1 MGHVRLFLLV
11 AAAVSTAY
19 LLLCLA
25 APSSLSFNMEQAC
38 RPSDRFS
45 APLRTEVLPVSVGE
59 IILQPSEAEIGQQV
73 IDVTGTWGR
82 HRVHIEKVNDEGQ
95 CRRRISWESTHWPL
109 LLRGAAGLVSLR
121 EQITADLREG

>member
-1 MGHVRLFLLV
+1 MGHVRLFFLV
-11 AAAVSTAY
+11 VAAVSTAY

-25 APSSLSFNMEQAC
+25 APASLSFDVEQAC
-38 RPSDRFS
+38 RPSDLFS
-45 APLRTEVLPVSVGE
+45 APRHTEALPLSIGE
-59 IILQPSEAEIGQQV
+59 MTLQTAEAEIGQQI

-82 HRVHIEKVNDEGQ
+82 HRVHMEELNKGGQ

-121 EQITADLREG
+121 DQITAELGEG

>member
-38 RPSDRFS
+38 HPSDRFS

-59 IILQPSEAEIGQQV
+59 IILQPSESEIGQQV

-82 HRVHIEKVNDEGQ
+82 HRVHIEKVNDGGQ

>member
-11 AAAVSTAY
+11 TAAVSSAY

-25 APSSLSFNMEQAC
+25 APASLSFELEQAC

-45 APLRTEVLPVSVGE
+45 APLRTEVLPVSIGE
-59 IILQPSEAEIGQQV
+59 MTLQAAEADIGHQV
-73 IDVTGTWGR
+73 IEVTGTWGR
-82 HRVHIEKVNDEGQ
+82 HRMHMEELNEGGQ

>member
-1 MGHVRLFLLV
+1 MGHLRLFLLV

-25 APSSLSFNMEQAC
+25 APESLSFHLEQAC

-45 APLRTEVLPVSVGE
+45 APHKTEPLPVSIGE
-59 IILQPSEAEIGQQV
+59 MSLQTSGAEIGKQV

-82 HRVHIEKVNDEGQ
+82 HRLHIEEFIEGGQ

-121 EQITADLREG
+121 DQIMAELREG

>member
-45 APLRTEVLPVSVGE
+45 SPLKTEVLPVSIGE
-59 IILQPSEAEIGQQV
+59 MILQISEAEIGQQV
-73 IDVTGTWGR
+73 IEVTGTWGR
-82 HRVHIEKVNDEGQ
+82 HRVHIEELNEGGQ

-121 EQITADLREG
+121 DQITVELGEG

>member
-1 MGHVRLFLLV
+1 MGHVRLFFLV

-25 APSSLSFNMEQAC
+25 APASLSFDVEQAC
-38 RPSDRFS
+38 RPSGRFS
-45 APLRTEVLPVSVGE
+45 APLRAEVLPLSIGAMT
-59 IILQPSEAEIGQQV
+59 LQTAEAEIGQQV

-82 HRVHIEKVNDEGQ
+82 HRVHIEEFIEGGQ

-121 EQITADLREG
+121 DQITAGLKEG

>member
-1 MGHVRLFLLV
+1 MGHLRLFLLV
-11 AAAVSTAY
+11 AAAVSTTY

-25 APSSLSFNMEQAC
+25 APAGLSFDVEQAC
-38 RPSDRFS
+38 RPSGRFS
-45 APLRTEVLPVSVGE
+45 APLSAEVLPLSIGAMT
-59 IILQPSEAEIGQQV
+59 LQTAEAEIGQQV

-82 HRVHIEKVNDEGQ
+82 HRVHIEEFIEGGQ

-121 EQITADLREG
+121 DQITAGLKEG

>member
-1 MGHVRLFLLV
+1 MGHVRLFFLM
-11 AAAVSTAY
+11 AATVSTAY

-25 APSSLSFNMEQAC
+25 APSSLSFEVDQTC
-38 RPSDRFS
+38 PPTDRFS
-45 APLRTEVLPVSVGE
+45 APLRTEALSLSIGE
-59 IILQPSEAEIGQQV
+59 LTFQTSEAEVGQQV

-82 HRVHIEKVNDEGQ
+82 HRVRIAELNDGGQ

-121 EQITADLREG
+121 DQITAELGEG

>member
-38 RPSDRFS
+38 HPSDRFS

-59 IILQPSEAEIGQQV
+59 IILQPSESEIGQQV
-73 IDVTGTWGR
+73 IEVTGTWGR
-82 HRVHIEKVNDEGQ
+82 HRMHMEELNEGGQ